1 MGLPTW
7 PSRRRPALASPRW
20 TPHAGPCDPLVA
32 LGRNGLLVCFGS
44 HALIIWMLHD
54 RAGTDVTWLP
64 WMSESVTV
72 DGRTQ
77 LSRTVLNV
85 VVWTALATVLH
96 RFRIYLRP

>member
-1 MGLPTW
+1 
-7 PSRRRPALASPRW
+7 
-20 TPHAGPCDPLVA
+20 
-32 LGRNGLLVCFGS
+32 
-44 HALIIWMLHD
+44 MLHD